1 MIIDRFAKIKVT
13 LFSVLFVLTGEQ
25 MNHSSMN
32 SKDVLSSFNIL
43 LGGS

>member
-1 MIIDRFAKIKVT
+1 MIIGRFAKIKVI
-13 LFSVLFVLTGEQ
+13 LVSVLFVFAGEQ

-32 SKDVLSSFNIL
+32 SKDVLSSLNIL

>member
-1 MIIDRFAKIKVT
+1 MIISCFAKFEMN
-13 LFSVLFVLTGEQ
+13 LFSVLFVIAGEQ
-25 MNHSSMN
+25 VNHSSMN